1 VPLTIL
7 HVSQPVDGGV
17 AQVVAD
23 LTRGQVADGHRVVL
37 ACPEGGRLAGAAVA
51 AGVRV
56 HTWAAGRGPGPG
68 LPGEVAALR
77 RVIAESDPQLVH
89 LHSAKAGL
97 AGRLAIR
104 GARPTVFQPHAWS
117 FAAVSGPVASAA
129 RAWERWAVRWTDRL
143 LCVSEQE
150 RREGEAAGLRG
161 SWALAPNGLDLDRF
175 DSARLP
181 TRDRARTILGLDDD
195 PAAGPDGAGPV
206 AVCVGRLCRQKG
218 QDVLLRAWAGVPAR
232 VPGARLVL
240 VGDGPDRAA
249 LEELAAELPQPDS
262 VRFAGLVDDPRD
274 WYVAADLMVLPSR
287 WEGMALAPLEAM
299 ACSRPVLL
307 TDVAGARE
315 CLPEGAPA
323 PVPAGD
329 PDALREALVARLSDR
344 EGCRAEGLRAW
355 LDVFDRRDVRLTR
368 ERVARV
374 YQDVLS
380 ERQRGDEHAYDNK
393 GMTIS
398 H

>member
-1 VPLTIL
+1 VSLTIL

-23 LTRGQVADGHRVVL
+23 LLRGQVADGHQVVL
-37 ACPEGGRLAGAAVA
+37 ACPPGGRLAGAAGA

-56 HTWAAGRGPGPG
+56 CGWAAGRGPGLG
-68 LPGEVAALR
+68 LFGEVAALR
-77 RVIAESDPQLVH
+77 RVVAEADPQLVH

-97 AGRLAIR
+97 AGRLAVR
-104 GARPTVFQPHAWS
+104 GSRPTVFQPHAWS
-117 FAAVSGPVASAA
+117 FAAVSGPVAAAA
-129 RAWERWAVRWTDRL
+129 RGWERHAVRWTDRL

-161 SWALAPNGLDLDRF
+161 NWALAPNGLDLDRF
-175 DSARLP
+175 DSSRLP
-181 TRDRARTILGLDDD
+181 GQGQARAMLGLRQGGD
-195 PAAGPDGAGPV
+195 GPI

-218 QDVLLRAWAGVPAR
+218 QDVLLRAWAGVPER

-249 LEELAAELPQPDS
+249 LEALAAGLPQPGS
-262 VRFAGLVDDPRD
+262 VRFAGAVEDPRD

-315 CLPEGAPA
+315 CLPQGAPE
-323 PVPAGD
+323 PVPVDD
-329 PDALREALVARLSDR
+329 PDALREALVVRLSDR

-374 YQDVLS
+374 YEAALNGHQHTY
-380 ERQRGDEHAYDNK
+380 GDK

>member
-1 VPLTIL
+1 MTIL

-23 LTRGQVADGHRVVL
+23 LARGQVADGHRVVL
-37 ACPEGGRLAGAAVA
+37 ACPEGGRLAGMAVT

-56 HTWAAGRGPGPG
+56 RTWTAGRGPGPG

-97 AGRLAIR
+97 AGRLALR

-117 FAAVSGPVASAA
+117 FAAVSGPVAAAA
-129 RAWERWAVRWTDRL
+129 RVWERRAVRWTDRL

-161 SWALAPNGLDLDRF
+161 VWALAPNGLDLDRF

-181 TRDRARTILGLDDD
+181 TRDRARAILGLDDD
-195 PAAGPDGAGPV
+195 PAAPV

-249 LEELAAELPQPDS
+249 LEELAAELPDPDS
-262 VRFAGLVDDPRD
+262 VRFAGPVEDPRD

-307 TDVAGARE
+307 TDVAGSRE
-315 CLPEGAPA
+315 CLPAGAPG
-323 PVPAGD
+323 PVPPGD
-329 PDALREALVARLSDR
+329 PDALREALAARLADR
-344 EGCRAEGLRAW
+344 EGCRAEGLRGW

-380 ERQRGDEHAYDNK
+380 ERRNGAEQTYDDK

>member
-1 VPLTIL
+1 MSLTIL

-23 LTRGQVADGHRVVL
+23 LLRGQVADGHRVVL
-37 ACPEGGRLAGAAVA
+37 ACPPGGRLAGAAAA
-51 AGVRV
+51 AGVQV
-56 HTWAAGRGPGPG
+56 CGWAARRGPGPG

-77 RVIAESDPQLVH
+77 RVVAETDPQLVH

-97 AGRLAIR
+97 AGRLAVR
-104 GARPTVFQPHAWS
+104 GSRATVFQPHAWS
-117 FAAVSGPVASAA
+117 FAAVSGPVASGA

-150 RREGEAAGLRG
+150 RCEGVTAGLRG

-175 DSARLP
+175 DSSRLP
-181 TRDRARTILGLDDD
+181 GQSQARSMLGLQQGGD
-195 PAAGPDGAGPV
+195 GPV

-218 QDVLLRAWAGVPAR
+218 QDVLLRAWAGVPER

-240 VGDGPDRAA
+240 VGEGPDRAV
-249 LEELAAELPQPDS
+249 LEAQAAQLPQPGS
-262 VRFAGLVDDPRD
+262 VRFTGTVDDPRD

-315 CLPEGAPA
+315 CLPPGSPA
-323 PVPAGD
+323 PVPVGD

-374 YQDVLS
+374 YEEALTD
-380 ERQRGDEHAYDNK
+380 RQQAYDLK
-393 GMTIS
+393 SMTIS

>member
-1 VPLTIL
+1 M
-7 HVSQPVDGGV
+7 SQPADGGV

-23 LTRGQVADGHRVVL
+23 LVRGQVADGHRVVL
-37 ACPEGGRLAGAAVA
+37 ACPAEGRLAPVARA
-51 AGVRV
+51 AG
-56 HTWAAGRGPGPG
+56 AQLRGWSARRAPGPG

-77 RVIAESDPQLVH
+77 RIVADTDPQLVH

-97 AGRLAIR
+97 AGRLAVR

-117 FAAVSGPVASAA
+117 FAAVGGPTARAA
-129 RAWERWAVRWTDRL
+129 RAWERWATRWTDRL

-161 SWALAPNGLDLDRF
+161 RWALAPNGLDLDRY

-181 TRDRARTILGLDDD
+181 VQAQARTALRLE
-195 PAAGPDGAGPV
+195 PQGPL

-218 QDVLLRAWAGVPAR
+218 QDVLLRAWAGVPGR
-232 VPGARLVL
+232 VPGARLAL

-249 LEELAAELPQPDS
+249 LEALAGALPDPGS
-262 VRFAGLVDDPRD
+262 VLFAGHAEDPRD
-274 WYVAADLMVLPSR
+274 WYAAADLMVLPSR

-307 TDVAGARE
+307 TDVSGARE
-315 CLPEGAPA
+315 CLPQGSPA
-323 PVPAGD
+323 PLPVED
-329 PDALREALVARLSDR
+329 PDALREALVQRLSDR
-344 EGCRAEGLRAW
+344 EACRREGLRAW

-368 ERVARV
+368 QRVARV
-374 YQDVLS
+374 YDEVLGEARDAS
-380 ERQRGDEHAYDNK
+380 RQASPNAHQHVDGHKD
-393 GMTIS
+393 MTIS